1 MRRRAKL
8 LIVLAAGAA
17 IVAFVVTQR
26 RSLNAVAHQVAPI
39 GRQTDVA
46 LIAHPRTP
54 ADRIVNAAK
63 QEVLDGV
70 RYDAS
75 YAAIPYPNG
84 DVSSDRGACT
94 DVIVR
99 ALRGAGYDLQ
109 QLIHEDMKRDFDAY
123 PKLWG
128 LTQPDASID
137 HRRVPNHIAFMKRHG
152 QTLPLSTRGA
162 AAATW
167 QPGDLVYWKLALSG
181 ATHCGVLSN
190 DRGRDGLPMVIHNI
204 GPATSQEDCLTR
216 WEIIGHVRYPAG
228 DRESG
233 VGNRR

>member
-1 MRRRAKL
+1 MKRRAKL
-8 LIVLAAGAA
+8 LIVLAAGAV
-17 IVAFVVTQR
+17 IVAFAVTQR

-39 GRQTDVA
+39 GRQTEVT
-46 LIAHPRTP
+46 LIAHPRTT
-54 ADRIVNAAK
+54 ADRIVNGAK
-63 QEVLDGV
+63 EQVLHGV
-70 RYDAS
+70 HYDAA

-84 DVSSDRGACT
+84 DVPADRGACT

-109 QLIHEDMKRDFDAY
+109 QLIHEDMERDFDAY

-128 LTQPDASID
+128 LTQPDANID

-152 QTLPLSTRGA
+152 QTLPLSTSGA

-167 QPGDLVYWKLALSG
+167 QPGDLVYWKLAFSG

-204 GPATSQEDCLTR
+204 GPVTSQEDCLTR
-216 WEIIGHVRYPAG
+216 WQIIGHFRYP
-228 DRESG
+228 
-233 VGNRR
+233 